1 MYYSRR
7 FFDTLSQE
15 FGNKVRLLVKE
26 WATTTKK
33 LANIYNRKIFLL
45 KCKVNQLIPSH
56 IKNNLK
62 CIWSL
67 QCEFNPFIN
76 EAEKIM
82 SKFRMST
89 LKLEIRITLWKLCK
103 LENRVGQIK
112 SRLQEVLPASVYI
125 RSCEIGVDLICI
137 FARLGIHEVI
147 AQGQQCNVLY
157 NFTDLQLP
165 DYCARVFN
173 LAPKVGIPLN
183 KKEIPIPTL
192 IKDIEYGISRINVDD
207 TDPKVVDNVRNNYR
221 LKVINSITNFY
232 NRSDYLIEEKWISL
246 VRDISRT
253 KQFLKENKDVIVMRA
268 DKGGSTV
275 VMKRDEYVE
284 TMNLMLGDETVYKRI
299 DKDPTKKFQNV
310 ANNLTEQVWGDQRAL
325 R

>member
-1 MYYSRR
+1 MPVH
-7 FFDTLSQE
+7 
-15 FGNKVRLLVKE
+15 VR
-26 WATTTKK
+26 
-33 LANIYNRKIFLL
+33 
-45 KCKVNQLIPSH
+45 SG
-56 IKNNLK
+56 
-62 CIWSL
+62 
-67 QCEFNPFIN
+67 
-76 EAEKIM
+76 
-82 SKFRMST
+82 
-89 LKLEIRITLWKLCK
+89 LKLDMINDHAC
-103 LENRVGQIK
+103 
-112 SRLQEVLPASVYI
+112 S
-125 RSCEIGVDLICI
+125 
-137 FARLGIHEVI
+137 LGCHEVI
-147 AQGQQCNVLY
+147 AQGQQRNVLY

-183 KKEIPIPTL
+183 KKEIPILTL
-192 IKDIEYGISRINVDD
+192 IKDIEYGIPRINVDD

-310 ANNLTEQVWGDQRAL
+310 ANNLTKKYCDGFMMFSKKVLLTTTLFKRSIL
-325 R
+325 I